1 MPGSRF
7 LVPKIIDLG
16 GIVPACV
23 ELSVGD
29 AMRRHRE
36 PKARLAA
43 KLAEIRKALISARCD
58 TAAKQAAVLGV
69 SRSTAWALLHLDK
82 RAGPHAIVIKRILSS
97 PNLPSRVRQK
107 VEEYV
112 RDKVAGLYGHSEHS
126 KRAFRN
132 KVQAKL

>member
-1 MPGSRF
+1 
-7 LVPKIIDLG
+7 
-16 GIVPACV
+16 V

-36 PKARLAA
+36 KQGPKARLAA
-43 KLAEIRKALISARCD
+43 KLAEIRKALISAGCD
-58 TAAKQAAVLGV
+58 SAAKQAAVLGV

-97 PNLPSRVRQK
+97 PDLPSRVRQK

-112 RDKVAGLYGHSEHS
+112 RDKVAGLYGHSEQS